1 LHEPDVLKITE
12 VLFVT
17 GMGHFLLSHFGFPL
31 FGMITQNYGERFNH
45 RKLNITVYGSNASL
59 EI

>member
-1 LHEPDVLKITE
+1 M
-12 VLFVT
+12 T

-45 RKLNITVYGSNASL
+45 RKLNISVYGSNASL